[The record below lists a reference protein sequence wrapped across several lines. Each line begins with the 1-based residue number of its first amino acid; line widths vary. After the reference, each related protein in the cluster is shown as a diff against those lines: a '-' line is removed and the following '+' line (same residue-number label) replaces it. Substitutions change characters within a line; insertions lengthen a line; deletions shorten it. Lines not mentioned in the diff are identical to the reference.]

1 MVVLAT
7 DLLSAFL
14 PPGPNGLQGTQG
26 IQGIQGI
33 SGVTPTIAS
42 QAQAEAGTDN
52 TTVMTPLRTEQH
64 MIANDV
70 GQGQTWQT
78 VTRTSGVS
86 YQNLTGKP
94 IQVAIGA
101 NNTAVNFEVS
111 TNGSTWV
118 SLGTTGTNVPSIF
131 FAIIPPG
138 HYYRATGGIA
148 TATELR

>member
-52 TTVMTPLRTEQH
+52 TTVMTPLRTEEH

-78 VTRTSGVS
+78 VTRTSGVV
-86 YQNLTGKP
+86 YQNTTGRP
-94 IQVAIGA
+94 IMVSMFS
-101 NNTAVNFEVS
+101 NNTALTFAVSSDNVTFVNL
-111 TNGSTWV
+111 GS
-118 SLGTTGTNVPSIF
+118 TGTNVPSSF
-131 FAIIPPG
+131 QAVIPNN
-138 HYYRATGGIA
+138 HYYRGTGGIA

>member
-1 MVVLAT
+1 MSVVINGTTGIT
-7 DLLSAFL
+7 DADGGTVLSTAD
-14 PPGPNGLQGTQG
+14 
-26 IQGIQGI
+26 
-33 SGVTPTIAS
+33 IAS
-42 QAQAEAGTDN
+42 QVQAEAGTDN
-52 TTVMTPLRTEQH
+52 ATLMTPLRTEQH
-64 MIANDV
+64 TVANNI
-70 GQGQTWQT
+70 GYNQTWQT

-131 FAIIPPG
+131 FAIIPPD
-138 HYYRATGGIA
+138 HYYRATGGVA
-148 TATELR
+148 TTAELR